1 MLQSSHVL
9 LLPAVNGLPP
19 ELILVSCSAKSATSL
34 HVVPH
39 ADRTDRKPAFFTAV
53 CLPRTGCY
61 AISTSIDI
69 PHFSEKEINDTL
81 NKANR
86 IYPTG

>member
-53 CLPRTGCY
+53 CLPRTVGKRY
-61 AISTSIDI
+61 IHI
-69 PHFSEKEINDTL
+69 H
-81 NKANR
+81 R
-86 IYPTG
+86 HPTFLQIWE